1 MNMLDPDPAVLST
14 PPQEGDAA
22 RFAAFVELVG
32 QIAPIDIEAGTVARE
47 STLAG
52 DLMLDS
58 ISLISLMALAE
69 GHFGLVLSEHAEA
82 VANLRTVGD
91 ALDLLAR
98 LDAARA

>member
-1 MNMLDPDPAVLST
+1 MNMLEPAAGVLAA
-14 PPQEGDAA
+14 PPEEGDAA
-22 RFAAFVELVG
+22 RFADFVELVG
-32 QIAPIDIEAGTVARE
+32 QIAPIDLAPGAVTRA